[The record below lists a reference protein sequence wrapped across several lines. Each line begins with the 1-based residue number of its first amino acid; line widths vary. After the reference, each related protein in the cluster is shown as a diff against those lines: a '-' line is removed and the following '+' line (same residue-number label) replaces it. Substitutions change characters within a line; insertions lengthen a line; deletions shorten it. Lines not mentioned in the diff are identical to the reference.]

1 MEPPRQNDCP
11 GLQAARQA
19 VFTVVVS
26 GLCAQKGCA
35 QGIGCFTHPHADRRA
50 EPYSNTVSVHTCTLL
65 SFQKIKIKYI
75 ILRQGT
81 FLWLPAGTRLLYSIP
96 FVCAG
101 QAVKRWIQSRGLIHS
116 ALPDTA
122 APPSSRAPHSMA
134 SDYHQKTGLVRKR
147 TGQVPPCASYCTC
160 QMSLLY
166 SSIVRS
172 EEK

>member
-11 GLQAARQA
+11 GLQAARQ
-19 VFTVVVS
+19 VVLTVVVS
-26 GLCAQKGCA
+26 GFCAQKGCA
-35 QGIGCFTHPHADRRA
+35 QKIGCFTHPHADRRQVVLTVVVSGFCAQKGCAQKIGCFTHPHADRRA

-101 QAVKRWIQSRGLIHS
+101 QAVKRWIQSMGHAVYHSSARVKQRGADI
-116 ALPDTA
+116 
-122 APPSSRAPHSMA
+122 
-134 SDYHQKTGLVRKR
+134 
-147 TGQVPPCASYCTC
+147 
-160 QMSLLY
+160 
-166 SSIVRS
+166 
-172 EEK
+172 